1 MALKDS
7 FKKLDLSK
15 ATNVVSSVTNTI
27 SQTVD
32 KLRTSDSK
40 TEEGELT
47 IDSVDSLSGYLQ
59 SLQADASPCVMMA
72 LQSQLQVLKYVQSPS
87 MMLMAVDNIML
98 CLHKALKS
106 AEDETTKDNLKE
118 TFTTLIQSFIFAV
131 EAKLRY
137 EIDSAR
143 EESIQLLAEAGDL
156 LMSSVTSTAMM
167 VVPVA
172 AGQKIGHVL
181 PKMVNVF
188 AQNAEQKSFLGRLIM
203 VKGKKALIE
212 EKKAEFDKTLNYIF
226 ETLDNY
232 SAMIG
237 PSIQLHGMLKRYAD
251 VLVERYTIEQYD
263 SVAKQINDNDAS
275 RLGSYVSSIE
285 KDVKTIVE
293 PKGLLNKLSMI
304 SAGANILFKTLDQ
317 VTKSHTK
324 LNYESVRNIKRSL
337 QSDLEGF
344 EAQLAKYDAD
354 IAKLNDEIKSLSIV
368 KHGRKVELQ
377 KKIDSINVERDK
389 MNQTILDCKQRINYV
404 TDIIEPINEKVEQYS
419 SNLYRIVNK
428 FEFVIK

>member
-15 ATNVVSSVTNTI
+15 ATDIVSSVTNTI

-32 KLRTSDSK
+32 RFKTSDSK
-40 TEEGELT
+40 TEEGEHT
-47 IDSVDSLSGYLQ
+47 IDSVDSLNCYLQ
-59 SLQADASPCVMMA
+59 SLQADASPAVMMA

-106 AEDETTKDNLKE
+106 AEDETTKENLKE
-118 TFTTLIQSFIFAV
+118 TFTTLIQSFIFAI

-172 AGQKIGHVL
+172 AGQKVGNAL

-226 ETLDNY
+226 EELDNY
-232 SAMIG
+232 SALVG
-237 PSIQLHGMLKRYAD
+237 PSIQLYGMLKRYAD
-251 VLVERYTIEQYD
+251 GLVERYAMTQYE
-263 SVAKQINDNDAS
+263 SVKNQINDKESVKLDAFVDTMLNQNDT
-275 RLGSYVSSIE
+275 VV
-285 KDVKTIVE
+285 KVKT
-293 PKGLLNKLSMI
+293 
-304 SAGANILFKTLDQ
+304 LFKTVSQ
-317 VTKSHTK
+317 VTKSQTLHD
-324 LNYESVRNIKRSL
+324 YESIRNIKRSL
-337 QSDLEGF
+337 QSELKNYDSQIEKIDVEIAGLEA
-344 EAQLAKYDAD
+344 ELSKT
-354 IAKLNDEIKSLSIV
+354 SLLQIS
-368 KHGRKVELQ
+368 RKGELQ
-377 KKIDSINVERDK
+377 KAIAAHKAERARIDQAAMEYRNKLTVVS
-389 MNQTILDCKQRINYV
+389 
-404 TDIIEPINEKVEQYS
+404 DIIDPINEKIENYTN
-419 SNLYRIVNK
+419 NLYRIVEK
-428 FEFVIK
+428 YKYEI

>member
-1 MALKDS
+1 MAFKDS

-32 KLRTSDSK
+32 KLRTSDTK
-40 TEEGELT
+40 IEEVETT

-59 SLQADASPCVMMA
+59 SMQADASPCVMMA

-87 MMLMAVDNIML
+87 MMLMAVDNIMH
-98 CLHKALKS
+98 CLYKALKS
-106 AEDETTKDNLKE
+106 AEDEITKENLKE
-118 TFTTLIQSFIFAV
+118 TFSTLIQSFIFAV

-172 AGQKIGHVL
+172 AGQKVSRAI

-188 AQNAEQKSFLGRLIM
+188 AQNAEQKSFIGRLIM
-203 VKGKKALIE
+203 VKGKKAMME

-226 ETLDNY
+226 EELDNY
-232 SAMIG
+232 SALVG

-251 VLVERYTIEQYD
+251 GLIERYAIAQYE
-263 SVAKQINDNDAS
+263 SVKNQINDKESVRLDSFVDTMLGQNDTT
-275 RLGSYVSSIE
+275 
-285 KDVKTIVE
+285 VKIKT
-293 PKGLLNKLSMI
+293 
-304 SAGANILFKTLDQ
+304 LFKTVSQ
-317 VTKSHTK
+317 VAKSQTLHD
-324 LNYESVRNIKRSL
+324 YESIRNIKRSL
-337 QSDLEGF
+337 QSELKNYDSQIEKIDVEISGLEA
-344 EAQLAKYDAD
+344 E
-354 IAKLNDEIKSLSIV
+354 LNKTSLLQIS
-368 KHGRKVELQ
+368 RKGELQ
-377 KKIDSINVERDK
+377 RAIAAHKAERARIDQAAMEYRNKLTVVS
-389 MNQTILDCKQRINYV
+389 
-404 TDIIEPINEKVEQYS
+404 DIVDPINEKIEKYEIKLF
-419 SNLYRIVNK
+419 NIVKK
-428 FEFVIK
+428 FEFIVK

>member
-47 IDSVDSLSGYLQ
+47 IDSVDSLNRYLQ

-106 AEDETTKDNLKE
+106 AEDEITKENLKE
-118 TFTTLIQSFIFAV
+118 TFSTLIQSFIFAV

-188 AQNAEQKSFLGRLIM
+188 AQNAEQKSFIGRLIM
-203 VKGKKALIE
+203 VKGKKAMME

-226 ETLDNY
+226 EELDNY
-232 SAMIG
+232 SVLVG

-251 VLVERYTIEQYD
+251 GLIERYAIAQYE
-263 SVAKQINDNDAS
+263 SVKNQINDKESVRLDSFVDTMLGQNDTA
-275 RLGSYVSSIE
+275 
-285 KDVKTIVE
+285 VKIKT
-293 PKGLLNKLSMI
+293 
-304 SAGANILFKTLDQ
+304 LFKTVSQ
-317 VTKSHTK
+317 VAKSQTLHD
-324 LNYESVRNIKRSL
+324 YESIRNIKRSL
-337 QSDLEGF
+337 QSELKNYDSQIEKIDVEIAGLEA
-344 EAQLAKYDAD
+344 E
-354 IAKLNDEIKSLSIV
+354 LNKTSLLQIS
-368 KHGRKVELQ
+368 RKGELQ
-377 KKIDSINVERDK
+377 RAIAARKAERARIDQAAMEYRNKLTVVS
-389 MNQTILDCKQRINYV
+389 
-404 TDIIEPINEKVEQYS
+404 DIVDPINEKIENYTN
-419 SNLYRIVNK
+419 NLYRIVEK
-428 FEFVIK
+428 YKYEI

>member
-15 ATNVVSSVTNTI
+15 ATDIVSSVTNTI

-32 KLRTSDSK
+32 KFKTSDSK
-40 TEEGELT
+40 TEEGEHT
-47 IDSVDSLSGYLQ
+47 IDSVDSLNCYLQ
-59 SLQADASPCVMMA
+59 SLQADASPAVMMA

-106 AEDETTKDNLKE
+106 AEDETTKENLKE
-118 TFTTLIQSFIFAV
+118 TFTTLIQSFIFAI

-172 AGQKIGHVL
+172 AGQKVGNAL

-226 ETLDNY
+226 EELDNY
-232 SAMIG
+232 SALVG
-237 PSIQLHGMLKRYAD
+237 PSIQLYGMLKRYAD
-251 VLVERYTIEQYD
+251 GLTERYAMAQYE
-263 SVAKQINDNDAS
+263 SVKNQINDKESVKLDAFVDTMLNQNDT
-275 RLGSYVSSIE
+275 VV
-285 KDVKTIVE
+285 KVKT
-293 PKGLLNKLSMI
+293 
-304 SAGANILFKTLDQ
+304 LFKTVTQ
-317 VTKSHTK
+317 VAKSQTLHD
-324 LNYESVRNIKRSL
+324 YESIRNIKRSL
-337 QSDLEGF
+337 QSDL
-344 EAQLAKYDAD
+344 KNYDSQIEKID
-354 IAKLNDEIKSLSIV
+354 VEIAGLETELSKTSLLQIS
-368 KHGRKVELQ
+368 RKGELQ
-377 KKIDSINVERDK
+377 KAIAAHKAERARIDQAAMEYRNKLTVVS
-389 MNQTILDCKQRINYV
+389 
-404 TDIIEPINEKVEQYS
+404 DIIDPINEKIENYKN
-419 SNLYRIVNK
+419 NLYRIVEK
-428 FEFVIK
+428 YKYEI

>member
-15 ATNVVSSVTNTI
+15 ATDIVSSVTNTI

-32 KLRTSDSK
+32 KFKTSDSK
-40 TEEGELT
+40 TEEGEHT
-47 IDSVDSLSGYLQ
+47 IDSVDSLNCYLQ
-59 SLQADASPCVMMA
+59 SLQADASPAVMMA

-87 MMLMAVDNIML
+87 MMLMVIDNIMH

-106 AEDETTKDNLKE
+106 AEDETTKENLKE
-118 TFTTLIQSFIFAV
+118 TFTTLIQSFIFAI

-172 AGQKIGHVL
+172 AGKKVGNAL

-226 ETLDNY
+226 EELDNY
-232 SAMIG
+232 SALVG
-237 PSIQLHGMLKRYAD
+237 PSIQLYGMLKRYAD
-251 VLVERYTIEQYD
+251 GLVERYAMTQYE
-263 SVAKQINDNDAS
+263 SVKNQINDKESVKLDAFVDTMLSQNDT
-275 RLGSYVSSIE
+275 VV
-285 KDVKTIVE
+285 KVKT
-293 PKGLLNKLSMI
+293 
-304 SAGANILFKTLDQ
+304 LFKTVSQ
-317 VTKSHTK
+317 VTKSQTLHD
-324 LNYESVRNIKRSL
+324 YESIRNIKRSL
-337 QSDLEGF
+337 QSELKNYDSQIEKIDVEIIGLET
-344 EAQLAKYDAD
+344 ELSKT
-354 IAKLNDEIKSLSIV
+354 SLLQIS
-368 KHGRKVELQ
+368 RKGELQ
-377 KKIDSINVERDK
+377 KAIAAHKAERARIDQAAMEYRNKLTVVS
-389 MNQTILDCKQRINYV
+389 
-404 TDIIEPINEKVEQYS
+404 DIIDPINEKIENYTN
-419 SNLYRIVNK
+419 NLYRIVEK
-428 FEFVIK
+428 YKYEI

>member
-15 ATNVVSSVTNTI
+15 ATDIVSSVTNTI

-32 KLRTSDSK
+32 KFKTSDSK
-40 TEEGELT
+40 TEEGEHT
-47 IDSVDSLSGYLQ
+47 IDSVDSLNCYLQ
-59 SLQADASPCVMMA
+59 SLQADASPAVMMA

-106 AEDETTKDNLKE
+106 AEDETTKENLKE
-118 TFTTLIQSFIFAV
+118 TFTTLIQSFIFAI

-143 EESIQLLAEAGDL
+143 EESVQLLAEAGDL

-172 AGQKIGHVL
+172 AGQKVGNAL

-226 ETLDNY
+226 EELDNY
-232 SAMIG
+232 SALVG
-237 PSIQLHGMLKRYAD
+237 PSIQLYGMLKRYAD
-251 VLVERYTIEQYD
+251 GLVERYAMAQYE
-263 SVAKQINDNDAS
+263 SVKNQINDKESVRLDAFVDTMLSQNDT
-275 RLGSYVSSIE
+275 VV
-285 KDVKTIVE
+285 KVKT
-293 PKGLLNKLSMI
+293 
-304 SAGANILFKTLDQ
+304 LFKTVSQ
-317 VTKSHTK
+317 VTKSQTLHD
-324 LNYESVRNIKRSL
+324 YESIHNIKRSL
-337 QSDLEGF
+337 QSELKNYDSQIEKIDVEIAGLEA
-344 EAQLAKYDAD
+344 ELSKT
-354 IAKLNDEIKSLSIV
+354 SLLQIS
-368 KHGRKVELQ
+368 RKGELQ
-377 KKIDSINVERDK
+377 RAIAAHKAERARIDQAAMEYRNKLTVVS
-389 MNQTILDCKQRINYV
+389 
-404 TDIIEPINEKVEQYS
+404 DIIDPINEKIENYTN
-419 SNLYRIVNK
+419 NLYRIVEK
-428 FEFVIK
+428 YKYEI

>member
-15 ATNVVSSVTNTI
+15 ATDIVSSVTNTI

-32 KLRTSDSK
+32 KFKTSDSK
-40 TEEGELT
+40 TEEGEHT
-47 IDSVDSLSGYLQ
+47 IDSVDSLNCYLQ
-59 SLQADASPCVMMA
+59 SLQADASPAVMMA

-106 AEDETTKDNLKE
+106 AEDETTKENLKE
-118 TFTTLIQSFIFAV
+118 TFTTLIQSFIFAI

-172 AGQKIGHVL
+172 AGKKVGNAL

-226 ETLDNY
+226 EELDNY
-232 SAMIG
+232 SALVG
-237 PSIQLHGMLKRYAD
+237 PSIQLYGMLKRYAD
-251 VLVERYTIEQYD
+251 GLTERYAMAQYE
-263 SVAKQINDNDAS
+263 SVKNQINDKESVKLDAFVDTMLNQNDT
-275 RLGSYVSSIE
+275 VV
-285 KDVKTIVE
+285 KVKT
-293 PKGLLNKLSMI
+293 
-304 SAGANILFKTLDQ
+304 LFKTVSQ
-317 VTKSHTK
+317 VTKSQTLHD
-324 LNYESVRNIKRSL
+324 YESIRNIKRSL
-337 QSDLEGF
+337 QSELKNYDSQIEKIDVEIIGLET
-344 EAQLAKYDAD
+344 ELSKT
-354 IAKLNDEIKSLSIV
+354 SLLQIS
-368 KHGRKVELQ
+368 RKGELQ
-377 KKIDSINVERDK
+377 KAIAAHKAERARIDQAAMEYRNKLTVVS
-389 MNQTILDCKQRINYV
+389 
-404 TDIIEPINEKVEQYS
+404 DIIDPINEKIENYTN
-419 SNLYRIVNK
+419 NLYRIVEK
-428 FEFVIK
+428 YKYEI

>member
-15 ATNVVSSVTNTI
+15 ATDIVSSVTNTI

-32 KLRTSDSK
+32 KFKTSDSK
-40 TEEGELT
+40 TEEGEHT
-47 IDSVDSLSGYLQ
+47 IDSVDSLNCYLQ
-59 SLQADASPCVMMA
+59 SLQADASPAVMMA

-106 AEDETTKDNLKE
+106 EEDETTKENLKE
-118 TFTTLIQSFIFAV
+118 TFTTLIQSFIFAI

-172 AGQKIGHVL
+172 AGQKVGNAL

-226 ETLDNY
+226 EELDNY
-232 SAMIG
+232 SALVG
-237 PSIQLHGMLKRYAD
+237 PSIQLYGMLKRYAD
-251 VLVERYTIEQYD
+251 GLVERYAMAQYE
-263 SVAKQINDNDAS
+263 SVKNQINDKESVRLDAFVDTMLSQNDT
-275 RLGSYVSSIE
+275 VV
-285 KDVKTIVE
+285 KVKT
-293 PKGLLNKLSMI
+293 
-304 SAGANILFKTLDQ
+304 LFKTVSQ
-317 VTKSHTK
+317 VTKSQTLHD
-324 LNYESVRNIKRSL
+324 YESIRNIKRSL
-337 QSDLEGF
+337 QSELKNYDSQIEKIDVEIVGLEA
-344 EAQLAKYDAD
+344 ELSKT
-354 IAKLNDEIKSLSIV
+354 SLLQIS
-368 KHGRKVELQ
+368 RKGELQ
-377 KKIDSINVERDK
+377 KAIAAHKAERTRIDQAAMEYRNKLTVVS
-389 MNQTILDCKQRINYV
+389 
-404 TDIIEPINEKVEQYS
+404 DIIDPINEKIEKYS
-419 SNLYRIVNK
+419 NNLYRIVEK
-428 FEFVIK
+428 YKYEI

>member
-15 ATNVVSSVTNTI
+15 ATDIVSSVTNTI

-32 KLRTSDSK
+32 KFKTSDSK
-40 TEEGELT
+40 TEEGEHT
-47 IDSVDSLSGYLQ
+47 IDSVDSLNCYLQ
-59 SLQADASPCVMMA
+59 SLQADASPAVMMA

-98 CLHKALKS
+98 CLYKALKS
-106 AEDETTKDNLKE
+106 AEDETTKENLKE
-118 TFTTLIQSFIFAV
+118 TFTTLIQSFIFAI

-172 AGQKIGHVL
+172 AGQKVGNAL

-226 ETLDNY
+226 EELDNY
-232 SAMIG
+232 SALVG

-251 VLVERYTIEQYD
+251 GLVERYAMAQYE
-263 SVAKQINDNDAS
+263 SVKNQINDKESVKLDAFVDTMLSQNDT
-275 RLGSYVSSIE
+275 VV
-285 KDVKTIVE
+285 KVKT
-293 PKGLLNKLSMI
+293 
-304 SAGANILFKTLDQ
+304 LFKTVSQ
-317 VTKSHTK
+317 VTKSQPLHD
-324 LNYESVRNIKRSL
+324 YESIRNIKRSL
-337 QSDLEGF
+337 QSELKNYDSQIEKIDIEITGLET
-344 EAQLAKYDAD
+344 ELSKT
-354 IAKLNDEIKSLSIV
+354 SLLQIS
-368 KHGRKVELQ
+368 RKGELQ
-377 KKIDSINVERDK
+377 KAIAAHEAERARIDQAAMEYRNKLTVVS
-389 MNQTILDCKQRINYV
+389 
-404 TDIIEPINEKVEQYS
+404 DIIDPINEKIENYTN
-419 SNLYRIVNK
+419 NLYRIVEK
-428 FEFVIK
+428 YKYEI

>member
-1 MALKDS
+1 MAFKDS

-15 ATNVVSSVTNTI
+15 ATNIVSSVTNNV

-32 KLRTSDSK
+32 KFKTSDSK
-40 TEEGELT
+40 TEEGEHT
-47 IDSVDSLSGYLQ
+47 IDSVDSLNCYLQ
-59 SLQADASPCVMMA
+59 SLQAEASPAVMMA

-106 AEDETTKDNLKE
+106 AEDETTKENLKE
-118 TFTTLIQSFIFAV
+118 TFSTLIQSFIFAI

-167 VVPVA
+167 VVPAA
-172 AGQKIGHVL
+172 AGQKIGRAI

-188 AQNAEQKSFLGRLIM
+188 AQDAEQKSFLGRLIM

-232 SAMIG
+232 SALVG

-324 LNYESVRNIKRSL
+324 LDYESVRNIKRSL
-337 QSDLEGF
+337 QSDL
-344 EAQLAKYDAD
+344 KNYDSQ
-354 IAKLNDEIKSLSIV
+354 IE
-368 KHGRKVELQ
+368 
-377 KKIDSINVERDK
+377 KIDVEIAGLEAELNKTSLLQISRK
-389 MNQTILDCKQRINYV
+389 GEFQRAIAAHKTERARIDQAAMEYRNKLTV
-404 TDIIEPINEKVEQYS
+404 VSDIIDPINEKIESYTN
-419 SNLYRIVNK
+419 NLYRIVEK
-428 FEFVIK
+428 YKYEI

>member
-72 LQSQLQVLKYVQSPS
+72 LQSQLQVLKYVQSPT
-87 MMLMAVDNIML
+87 MMLMAVDNIMH
-98 CLHKALKS
+98 CLYKALNA
-106 AEDETTKDNLKE
+106 AEDEITKENLKE
-118 TFTTLIQSFIFAV
+118 TFSTLIQSFIFAV

-172 AGQKIGHVL
+172 AGQKICHVL

-188 AQNAEQKSFLGRLIM
+188 AQNAEQKSFIGRLIM
-203 VKGKKALIE
+203 VKGKKAMME

-226 ETLDNY
+226 EELDNY
-232 SAMIG
+232 SALVG

-251 VLVERYTIEQYD
+251 GLIERYAIVQYE
-263 SVAKQINDNDAS
+263 SVKNQINDKESVRLDSFVDTMLGQNDTA
-275 RLGSYVSSIE
+275 
-285 KDVKTIVE
+285 VKIKT
-293 PKGLLNKLSMI
+293 
-304 SAGANILFKTLDQ
+304 LFKTVSQ
-317 VTKSHTK
+317 VAKSQTLHD
-324 LNYESVRNIKRSL
+324 YESIRNIKRSL
-337 QSDLEGF
+337 QSELKNYDSQIEKIDVEIAGLEA
-344 EAQLAKYDAD
+344 E
-354 IAKLNDEIKSLSIV
+354 LNKTSLLQIS
-368 KHGRKVELQ
+368 RKGELQ
-377 KKIDSINVERDK
+377 RAIAAHKAERARIDQAAMEYRNKLTVVS
-389 MNQTILDCKQRINYV
+389 
-404 TDIIEPINEKVEQYS
+404 DIVDPINEKIENYTN
-419 SNLYRIVNK
+419 NLYRIVEK
-428 FEFVIK
+428 YKYEI

>member
-15 ATNVVSSVTNTI
+15 ATDIVSSVTNTI

-32 KLRTSDSK
+32 KFKTSDSK
-40 TEEGELT
+40 TEEGEHT
-47 IDSVDSLSGYLQ
+47 IDSVDSLNCYLQ
-59 SLQADASPCVMMA
+59 SLQADASPAVMMA

-87 MMLMAVDNIML
+87 MMLMVIDNIMH

-106 AEDETTKDNLKE
+106 AEDETTKENLKE
-118 TFTTLIQSFIFAV
+118 TFTTLIQSFIFAI

-172 AGQKIGHVL
+172 AGKKVGNAL

-226 ETLDNY
+226 EELDNY
-232 SAMIG
+232 SALVG
-237 PSIQLHGMLKRYAD
+237 PSIQLYGMLKRYAD
-251 VLVERYTIEQYD
+251 GLVERYAMTQYE
-263 SVAKQINDNDAS
+263 SVKNQINDKESVKLDAFVDTMLS
-275 RLGSYVSSIE
+275 QHDTVV
-285 KDVKTIVE
+285 KVKT
-293 PKGLLNKLSMI
+293 
-304 SAGANILFKTLDQ
+304 LFKTVSR
-317 VTKSHTK
+317 VTKSQTLHD
-324 LNYESVRNIKRSL
+324 YESIRNIKRSL
-337 QSDLEGF
+337 QSELKNYDSQIEKIDVEIIGLET
-344 EAQLAKYDAD
+344 ELSKT
-354 IAKLNDEIKSLSIV
+354 SLLQIS
-368 KHGRKVELQ
+368 RKGELQ
-377 KKIDSINVERDK
+377 KAIAAHKAERARIDQAAMEYRNKLTVVS
-389 MNQTILDCKQRINYV
+389 
-404 TDIIEPINEKVEQYS
+404 DIIDPINEKIENYTN
-419 SNLYRIVNK
+419 NLYRIVEK
-428 FEFVIK
+428 YKYEI

>member
-15 ATNVVSSVTNTI
+15 ATDIVSSVTNTI

-32 KLRTSDSK
+32 KFKTSDSK
-40 TEEGELT
+40 TEEGEHT
-47 IDSVDSLSGYLQ
+47 IDSVDSLNCYLQ
-59 SLQADASPCVMMA
+59 SLQADASPAVMMA

-106 AEDETTKDNLKE
+106 EEDETTKENLKG
-118 TFTTLIQSFIFAV
+118 TFTTLIQSFIFAI

-172 AGQKIGHVL
+172 AGQKVGNAL

-226 ETLDNY
+226 EELDNY
-232 SAMIG
+232 SALVG
-237 PSIQLHGMLKRYAD
+237 PSIQLYGMLKRYAD
-251 VLVERYTIEQYD
+251 GLVERYAMAQYE
-263 SVAKQINDNDAS
+263 SVKNQINDKESVKLDAFVDTMLSQNDT
-275 RLGSYVSSIE
+275 VV
-285 KDVKTIVE
+285 KVKT
-293 PKGLLNKLSMI
+293 
-304 SAGANILFKTLDQ
+304 LFKTVSQ
-317 VTKSHTK
+317 VTKSQTLHD
-324 LNYESVRNIKRSL
+324 YESIRNIKRSL
-337 QSDLEGF
+337 QSELKNYDSQIEKIDVEIVGLET
-344 EAQLAKYDAD
+344 ELSKT
-354 IAKLNDEIKSLSIV
+354 SLLQIS
-368 KHGRKVELQ
+368 RKGELQ
-377 KKIDSINVERDK
+377 KAIAAHKAERARIDQAAMEYRNKLTVVS
-389 MNQTILDCKQRINYV
+389 
-404 TDIIEPINEKVEQYS
+404 DIIDPINEKIENYTN
-419 SNLYRIVNK
+419 NLYRIVEK
-428 FEFVIK
+428 YKYEI

>member
-15 ATNVVSSVTNTI
+15 ATDIVSSVTNTI

-32 KLRTSDSK
+32 KFKTSDSK
-40 TEEGELT
+40 TEEGEHT
-47 IDSVDSLSGYLQ
+47 IDSVDSLNCYLQ
-59 SLQADASPCVMMA
+59 SLQADASPAVMMA

-106 AEDETTKDNLKE
+106 AEDETTKENLKE
-118 TFTTLIQSFIFAV
+118 TFTTLIQSFIFAI

-172 AGQKIGHVL
+172 AGQKVGNAL

-226 ETLDNY
+226 EELDNY
-232 SAMIG
+232 SALVG
-237 PSIQLHGMLKRYAD
+237 PSIQLYGMLKRYAD
-251 VLVERYTIEQYD
+251 GLVERYAMAQYE
-263 SVAKQINDNDAS
+263 SVKNQINDKESVRLDAFVDTMLSQNDT
-275 RLGSYVSSIE
+275 VV
-285 KDVKTIVE
+285 KVKT
-293 PKGLLNKLSMI
+293 
-304 SAGANILFKTLDQ
+304 LFKTVSQ
-317 VTKSHTK
+317 VTKSQTLHD
-324 LNYESVRNIKRSL
+324 YESIRNIKRSL
-337 QSDLEGF
+337 QSELKNYDSQIEKIDVEITGLET
-344 EAQLAKYDAD
+344 ELSKT
-354 IAKLNDEIKSLSIV
+354 SLLQIS
-368 KHGRKVELQ
+368 RKGELQ
-377 KKIDSINVERDK
+377 KAIAAHKAERARIDQAAMEYRNKLTVVS
-389 MNQTILDCKQRINYV
+389 
-404 TDIIEPINEKVEQYS
+404 DIIDPINEKIENYTN
-419 SNLYRIVNK
+419 NLYRIVEK
-428 FEFVIK
+428 YKYEI

>member
-15 ATNVVSSVTNTI
+15 ATDIVSSVTNTI

-32 KLRTSDSK
+32 KFKTSDSK
-40 TEEGELT
+40 TEEGEHT
-47 IDSVDSLSGYLQ
+47 IDSVDSLNCYLQ
-59 SLQADASPCVMMA
+59 SLQADASPAVMMA

-106 AEDETTKDNLKE
+106 AEDETTKENLKE
-118 TFTTLIQSFIFAV
+118 TFTTLIQSFIFAI

-172 AGQKIGHVL
+172 AGQKVGNAL

-226 ETLDNY
+226 EELDNY
-232 SAMIG
+232 SALVG
-237 PSIQLHGMLKRYAD
+237 PSIQLYGMLKRYAD
-251 VLVERYTIEQYD
+251 GLVERYAMTQYE
-263 SVAKQINDNDAS
+263 SVKNQINDKESVRLDAFVDTMLNQNDT
-275 RLGSYVSSIE
+275 VV
-285 KDVKTIVE
+285 KVKT
-293 PKGLLNKLSMI
+293 
-304 SAGANILFKTLDQ
+304 LFKTVSQ
-317 VTKSHTK
+317 VTKSQTLHD
-324 LNYESVRNIKRSL
+324 YESIRNIKRSL
-337 QSDLEGF
+337 QSELKNYDSQIEKIDVEIIGLET
-344 EAQLAKYDAD
+344 ELSKT
-354 IAKLNDEIKSLSIV
+354 SLLQIS
-368 KHGRKVELQ
+368 RKGELQ
-377 KKIDSINVERDK
+377 KAIAAHKAERARIDQAAMEYRNKLTVVS
-389 MNQTILDCKQRINYV
+389 
-404 TDIIEPINEKVEQYS
+404 DIIDPINEKIENYTN
-419 SNLYRIVNK
+419 NLYRIVEK
-428 FEFVIK
+428 YKYEI

>member
-47 IDSVDSLSGYLQ
+47 IDSVDSLNRYLQ
-59 SLQADASPCVMMA
+59 SLQADASPCVMMV
-72 LQSQLQVLKYVQSPS
+72 LQSQLQVLKYVQSPT

-106 AEDETTKDNLKE
+106 AEDEITKENLKE
-118 TFTTLIQSFIFAV
+118 TFSTLIQSFIFAV

-188 AQNAEQKSFLGRLIM
+188 AQNAEQKSFIGRLIM
-203 VKGKKALIE
+203 VKGKKAMME

-226 ETLDNY
+226 EELDNY
-232 SAMIG
+232 SALVG

-251 VLVERYTIEQYD
+251 GLIERYAIVQYE
-263 SVAKQINDNDAS
+263 SVKNQINDKESVRLDSFVDTMLGQNDTA
-275 RLGSYVSSIE
+275 
-285 KDVKTIVE
+285 VKIKT
-293 PKGLLNKLSMI
+293 
-304 SAGANILFKTLDQ
+304 LFKTVSQ
-317 VTKSHTK
+317 VAKSQTLHD
-324 LNYESVRNIKRSL
+324 YESIRNIKRSL
-337 QSDLEGF
+337 QSELKNYDSQIEKIDVEIAGLEA
-344 EAQLAKYDAD
+344 E
-354 IAKLNDEIKSLSIV
+354 LNKTSLLQIS
-368 KHGRKVELQ
+368 RKGELQ
-377 KKIDSINVERDK
+377 RAIAAHKAERARIDQAAMEYRNKLTVVS
-389 MNQTILDCKQRINYV
+389 
-404 TDIIEPINEKVEQYS
+404 DIVDPINEKIENYTN
-419 SNLYRIVNK
+419 NLYRIVEK
-428 FEFVIK
+428 YKYEI

>member
-15 ATNVVSSVTNTI
+15 ATDIVSSVTNTI

-32 KLRTSDSK
+32 KFKTSDSK
-40 TEEGELT
+40 TEEGEHT
-47 IDSVDSLSGYLQ
+47 IDSVDSLNCYLQ
-59 SLQADASPCVMMA
+59 SLQADASPAVMMA

-106 AEDETTKDNLKE
+106 AEDETTKENLKE
-118 TFTTLIQSFIFAV
+118 TFTTLIQSFIFAI

-172 AGQKIGHVL
+172 AGQKVGNAL

-226 ETLDNY
+226 EELDNY
-232 SAMIG
+232 SALVG
-237 PSIQLHGMLKRYAD
+237 PSIQLYGMLKRYAD
-251 VLVERYTIEQYD
+251 GLVERYAMAQYE
-263 SVAKQINDNDAS
+263 SVKNQINDKESVKLDAFVDTMLSQNDT
-275 RLGSYVSSIE
+275 VV
-285 KDVKTIVE
+285 KVKT
-293 PKGLLNKLSMI
+293 
-304 SAGANILFKTLDQ
+304 LFKTVSR
-317 VTKSHTK
+317 VTKSQTLHD
-324 LNYESVRNIKRSL
+324 YESIRNIKRSL
-337 QSDLEGF
+337 QSELKNYDSQIEKIDVEIIGLET
-344 EAQLAKYDAD
+344 ELSKT
-354 IAKLNDEIKSLSIV
+354 SLLQIS
-368 KHGRKVELQ
+368 RKGELQ
-377 KKIDSINVERDK
+377 KAIAAHKAERARIDQAAMEYRNKLTVVS
-389 MNQTILDCKQRINYV
+389 
-404 TDIIEPINEKVEQYS
+404 DIIDPINEKIENYTN
-419 SNLYRIVNK
+419 NLYRIVEK
-428 FEFVIK
+428 YKYEI

>member
-15 ATNVVSSVTNTI
+15 ATDIVSSVTNTI

-32 KLRTSDSK
+32 KFKTSDSK
-40 TEEGELT
+40 TEEGEHT
-47 IDSVDSLSGYLQ
+47 IDSVDSLNCYLQ
-59 SLQADASPCVMMA
+59 SLQADASPAVMMA

-106 AEDETTKDNLKE
+106 EEDETTKENLKG
-118 TFTTLIQSFIFAV
+118 TFTTLIQSFIFAI

-172 AGQKIGHVL
+172 AGQKVGNAL

-212 EKKAEFDKTLNYIF
+212 EKKTEFDKTLNYIF
-226 ETLDNY
+226 EELDNY
-232 SAMIG
+232 SALVG
-237 PSIQLHGMLKRYAD
+237 PSIQLYGMLKRYAD
-251 VLVERYTIEQYD
+251 GLTERYAMAQYE
-263 SVAKQINDNDAS
+263 SVKNQINDKESVKLDAFVDTMLSQNDT
-275 RLGSYVSSIE
+275 VV
-285 KDVKTIVE
+285 KVKT
-293 PKGLLNKLSMI
+293 
-304 SAGANILFKTLDQ
+304 LFKTVSQ
-317 VTKSHTK
+317 VTKSQTLHD
-324 LNYESVRNIKRSL
+324 YESIRNIKRSL
-337 QSDLEGF
+337 QSELKNYDSQIEKIDVEIVGLET
-344 EAQLAKYDAD
+344 ELSKT
-354 IAKLNDEIKSLSIV
+354 SLLQIS
-368 KHGRKVELQ
+368 RKGELQ
-377 KKIDSINVERDK
+377 KAIAAHKAERARIDQAAMEYRNKLTVVS
-389 MNQTILDCKQRINYV
+389 
-404 TDIIEPINEKVEQYS
+404 DIIDPINEKIENYTN
-419 SNLYRIVNK
+419 NLYRIVEK
-428 FEFVIK
+428 YKYEI

>member
-15 ATNVVSSVTNTI
+15 ATDIVSSVTNTI

-32 KLRTSDSK
+32 KFKTSDSK
-40 TEEGELT
+40 TEEGEHT
-47 IDSVDSLSGYLQ
+47 IDSVDSLNCYLQ
-59 SLQADASPCVMMA
+59 SLQADASPAVMMA

-106 AEDETTKDNLKE
+106 AEDETTKENLKE
-118 TFTTLIQSFIFAV
+118 TFTTLIQSFIFAI

-172 AGQKIGHVL
+172 AGQKVGNAL

-226 ETLDNY
+226 EELDNY
-232 SAMIG
+232 SALVG
-237 PSIQLHGMLKRYAD
+237 PSIQLYGMLKRYAD
-251 VLVERYTIEQYD
+251 GLTERYAMAQYE
-263 SVAKQINDNDAS
+263 SVKNQINDKESVKLDAFVDTMLNQNDT
-275 RLGSYVSSIE
+275 VV
-285 KDVKTIVE
+285 KVKT
-293 PKGLLNKLSMI
+293 
-304 SAGANILFKTLDQ
+304 LFKTVSQ
-317 VTKSHTK
+317 VTKSQTLHD
-324 LNYESVRNIKRSL
+324 YESIRNIKRSL
-337 QSDLEGF
+337 QSELKNYDSQIEKIDVEIVGLET
-344 EAQLAKYDAD
+344 ELSKT
-354 IAKLNDEIKSLSIV
+354 SLLQIS
-368 KHGRKVELQ
+368 RKGELQ
-377 KKIDSINVERDK
+377 KAIAAHKAERARIDQAAMEYRNKLTVVS
-389 MNQTILDCKQRINYV
+389 
-404 TDIIEPINEKVEQYS
+404 DIIDPINEKIENYTN
-419 SNLYRIVNK
+419 NLYRIVEK
-428 FEFVIK
+428 YKYEI

>member
-15 ATNVVSSVTNTI
+15 ATDIVSSVTNTI

-32 KLRTSDSK
+32 KFKTSDSK
-40 TEEGELT
+40 TEEGEHT
-47 IDSVDSLSGYLQ
+47 IDSVDSLNCYLQ
-59 SLQADASPCVMMA
+59 SLQADASPAVMMA

-106 AEDETTKDNLKE
+106 AEDETTKENLKE
-118 TFTTLIQSFIFAV
+118 TFTTLIQSFIFAI

-172 AGQKIGHVL
+172 AGQKVGNAL

-226 ETLDNY
+226 EELDNY
-232 SAMIG
+232 SALVG
-237 PSIQLHGMLKRYAD
+237 PSIQLYGMLKRYAD
-251 VLVERYTIEQYD
+251 GLTERYAMAQYE
-263 SVAKQINDNDAS
+263 SVKNQINDKESVKLDAFVDTMLSQNDT
-275 RLGSYVSSIE
+275 VV
-285 KDVKTIVE
+285 KVKT
-293 PKGLLNKLSMI
+293 
-304 SAGANILFKTLDQ
+304 LFKTVSQ
-317 VTKSHTK
+317 VTKSQTLHD
-324 LNYESVRNIKRSL
+324 YESIRNIKRSL
-337 QSDLEGF
+337 QSELKNYDSQIEKIDVEIVGLEA
-344 EAQLAKYDAD
+344 ELSKT
-354 IAKLNDEIKSLSIV
+354 SLLQIS
-368 KHGRKVELQ
+368 RKGELQ
-377 KKIDSINVERDK
+377 KAIAAHKAERARIDQAAMEYRNKLTVVS
-389 MNQTILDCKQRINYV
+389 
-404 TDIIEPINEKVEQYS
+404 DIIDPINEKIENYTN
-419 SNLYRIVNK
+419 NLYRIVEK
-428 FEFVIK
+428 YKYEI

>member
-15 ATNVVSSVTNTI
+15 ATDIVSSVTNTI

-32 KLRTSDSK
+32 KFKTSDSK
-40 TEEGELT
+40 TEEGEHT
-47 IDSVDSLSGYLQ
+47 IDSVDSLNCYLQ
-59 SLQADASPCVMMA
+59 SLQADASPAVMMA

-87 MMLMAVDNIML
+87 MMLMVIDNIML

-106 AEDETTKDNLKE
+106 AEDETTKENLKE
-118 TFTTLIQSFIFAV
+118 TFTTLIQSFIFAI

-172 AGQKIGHVL
+172 AGQKVGNAL

-226 ETLDNY
+226 EELDNY
-232 SAMIG
+232 SALVG
-237 PSIQLHGMLKRYAD
+237 PSIQLYGMLKRYAD
-251 VLVERYTIEQYD
+251 GLVERYAMTQYE
-263 SVAKQINDNDAS
+263 SVKNQINDKESVKLDAFVDTMLNQNDT
-275 RLGSYVSSIE
+275 VV
-285 KDVKTIVE
+285 KVKT
-293 PKGLLNKLSMI
+293 
-304 SAGANILFKTLDQ
+304 LFKTVSQ
-317 VTKSHTK
+317 VTKSQTLHD
-324 LNYESVRNIKRSL
+324 YESIRNIKRSL
-337 QSDLEGF
+337 QSELKNYDSQIEKIDVEIIGLET
-344 EAQLAKYDAD
+344 ELSKT
-354 IAKLNDEIKSLSIV
+354 SLLQIS
-368 KHGRKVELQ
+368 RKGELQ
-377 KKIDSINVERDK
+377 KAIAAHKAERARIDQAAMEYRNKLTVVS
-389 MNQTILDCKQRINYV
+389 
-404 TDIIEPINEKVEQYS
+404 DIIDPINEKIENYTN
-419 SNLYRIVNK
+419 NLYRIVEK
-428 FEFVIK
+428 YKYEI

>member
-15 ATNVVSSVTNTI
+15 ATDIVSSVTNTI

-32 KLRTSDSK
+32 KFKTSDSK
-40 TEEGELT
+40 TEEGEHT
-47 IDSVDSLSGYLQ
+47 IDSVDSLNCYLQ
-59 SLQADASPCVMMA
+59 SLQADASPAVMMA

-106 AEDETTKDNLKE
+106 EEDETTKENLKE
-118 TFTTLIQSFIFAV
+118 TFTTLIQSFIFAI

-172 AGQKIGHVL
+172 AGQKVGNAL

-226 ETLDNY
+226 EELDNY
-232 SAMIG
+232 SALVG
-237 PSIQLHGMLKRYAD
+237 PSIQLYGMLKRYAD
-251 VLVERYTIEQYD
+251 GLVERYAMAQYE
-263 SVAKQINDNDAS
+263 SVKNQINDKESVKLDAFVDTMLSQNDT
-275 RLGSYVSSIE
+275 VV
-285 KDVKTIVE
+285 KVKT
-293 PKGLLNKLSMI
+293 
-304 SAGANILFKTLDQ
+304 LFKTVSQ
-317 VTKSHTK
+317 VTKSQTLHD
-324 LNYESVRNIKRSL
+324 YESIRNIKRSL
-337 QSDLEGF
+337 QSELKNYDSQIEKIDVEIVGLEA
-344 EAQLAKYDAD
+344 ELSKT
-354 IAKLNDEIKSLSIV
+354 SLLQIS
-368 KHGRKVELQ
+368 RKGELQ
-377 KKIDSINVERDK
+377 KAIAAHKAERARIDQAAMEYRNKLTVVS
-389 MNQTILDCKQRINYV
+389 
-404 TDIIEPINEKVEQYS
+404 DIIDPINEKIEKYS
-419 SNLYRIVNK
+419 NNLYRIVEK
-428 FEFVIK
+428 YKYEI

>member
-15 ATNVVSSVTNTI
+15 ATDIVSSVTNTI

-32 KLRTSDSK
+32 KFKTSDSK
-40 TEEGELT
+40 TEEGEHT
-47 IDSVDSLSGYLQ
+47 IDSVDSLNCYLQ
-59 SLQADASPCVMMA
+59 SLQADASPAVMMA

-106 AEDETTKDNLKE
+106 EEDETTKENLKE
-118 TFTTLIQSFIFAV
+118 TFTTLIQSFIFAI

-172 AGQKIGHVL
+172 AGQKVGNAL

-226 ETLDNY
+226 EELDNY
-232 SAMIG
+232 SALVG
-237 PSIQLHGMLKRYAD
+237 PSIQLYGMLKRYAD
-251 VLVERYTIEQYD
+251 GLVERYAMAQYE
-263 SVAKQINDNDAS
+263 SVKNQINDKESVKLDAFVDTMLSQNDT
-275 RLGSYVSSIE
+275 VV
-285 KDVKTIVE
+285 KVKT
-293 PKGLLNKLSMI
+293 
-304 SAGANILFKTLDQ
+304 LFKTVSR
-317 VTKSHTK
+317 VTKSQTLHD
-324 LNYESVRNIKRSL
+324 YESIRNIKRSL
-337 QSDLEGF
+337 QSELKNYDSQIEKIDVEIIGLET
-344 EAQLAKYDAD
+344 ELSKT
-354 IAKLNDEIKSLSIV
+354 SLLQIS
-368 KHGRKVELQ
+368 RKGELQ
-377 KKIDSINVERDK
+377 KAIAAHKAERARIDQAAMEYRNKLTVVS
-389 MNQTILDCKQRINYV
+389 
-404 TDIIEPINEKVEQYS
+404 DIIDPINEKIENYTN
-419 SNLYRIVNK
+419 NLYRIVEK
-428 FEFVIK
+428 YKYEI

>member
-72 LQSQLQVLKYVQSPS
+72 LQSQLQVLKYVQSPT
-87 MMLMAVDNIML
+87 MMLMAVDNIMH
-98 CLHKALKS
+98 CLYKALNA
-106 AEDETTKDNLKE
+106 AEDEITKENLKE
-118 TFTTLIQSFIFAV
+118 TFSTLIQSFIFAV

-188 AQNAEQKSFLGRLIM
+188 AQNAEQKSFIGRLIM
-203 VKGKKALIE
+203 VKGKKAMME

-226 ETLDNY
+226 EELDNY
-232 SAMIG
+232 SALVG

-251 VLVERYTIEQYD
+251 GLIERYAIVQYE
-263 SVAKQINDNDAS
+263 SVKNQINDKESVRLDSFVDTMLGQNDTA
-275 RLGSYVSSIE
+275 
-285 KDVKTIVE
+285 VKIKT
-293 PKGLLNKLSMI
+293 
-304 SAGANILFKTLDQ
+304 LFKTVSQ
-317 VTKSHTK
+317 VAKSQTLHD
-324 LNYESVRNIKRSL
+324 YESIRNIKRSL
-337 QSDLEGF
+337 QSELKNYDSQIEKIDVEIAGLEA
-344 EAQLAKYDAD
+344 E
-354 IAKLNDEIKSLSIV
+354 LNKTSLLQIS
-368 KHGRKVELQ
+368 RKGELQ
-377 KKIDSINVERDK
+377 RAIAAHKAERARIDQAAMEYRNKLTVVS
-389 MNQTILDCKQRINYV
+389 
-404 TDIIEPINEKVEQYS
+404 DIVDPINEKIENYTN
-419 SNLYRIVNK
+419 NLYRIVEK
-428 FEFVIK
+428 YKYEI

>member
-47 IDSVDSLSGYLQ
+47 IDSVDSLNRYLQ
-59 SLQADASPCVMMA
+59 SLQADASPCVMMV
-72 LQSQLQVLKYVQSPS
+72 LQSQLQVLKYVQSPT
-87 MMLMAVDNIML
+87 MMLMAVDNIMH
-98 CLHKALKS
+98 CLYKALN
-106 AEDETTKDNLKE
+106 AADDETTKDNLKE

-167 VVPVA
+167 VVPMA

-188 AQNAEQKSFLGRLIM
+188 AQNAEQKSFIGRLIM
-203 VKGKKALIE
+203 VKGKKAMME

-226 ETLDNY
+226 EELDNY
-232 SAMIG
+232 SVLVG

-251 VLVERYTIEQYD
+251 GLIERYAITQYE
-263 SVAKQINDNDAS
+263 SVKNQINDKESVRLDSFVDTMLGQNDTA
-275 RLGSYVSSIE
+275 
-285 KDVKTIVE
+285 VKIKT
-293 PKGLLNKLSMI
+293 
-304 SAGANILFKTLDQ
+304 LFKTVSQ
-317 VTKSHTK
+317 VAKSQTLHD
-324 LNYESVRNIKRSL
+324 YESIRNIKRSL
-337 QSDLEGF
+337 QSELKNYDSQIEKIDVEIAGLEA
-344 EAQLAKYDAD
+344 E
-354 IAKLNDEIKSLSIV
+354 LNKTSLLQIS
-368 KHGRKVELQ
+368 RKGELQ
-377 KKIDSINVERDK
+377 RAISAHKAERARIDQAAMEYRNKLTVVS
-389 MNQTILDCKQRINYV
+389 
-404 TDIIEPINEKVEQYS
+404 DIVDPINEKIENYTN
-419 SNLYRIVNK
+419 NLYRIVEK
-428 FEFVIK
+428 YKYEI

>member
-275 RLGSYVSSIE
+275 CLGSYVSSIE

-324 LNYESVRNIKRSL
+324 LNYESVRNIKRAL
-337 QSDLEGF
+337 QSELKNFDKQIEDIDTEITRLET
-344 EAQLAKYDAD
+344 ELSKT
-354 IAKLNDEIKSLSIV
+354 SLFQIS
-368 KHGRKVELQ
+368 RKGELQ
-377 KKIDSINVERDK
+377 RAIAACQTER
-389 MNQTILDCKQRINYV
+389 TRINQAAMEYRNKLTV
-404 TDIIEPINEKVEQYS
+404 VSDIIDPINENIEKYTN
-419 SNLYRIVNK
+419 NLYRIVEK
-428 FEFVIK
+428 YKYVV

>member
-15 ATNVVSSVTNTI
+15 ATDIVSSVTNTI

-32 KLRTSDSK
+32 KFKTSDSK
-40 TEEGELT
+40 TEEGEHT
-47 IDSVDSLSGYLQ
+47 IDSVDSLNCYLQ
-59 SLQADASPCVMMA
+59 SLQADASPAVMMA

-106 AEDETTKDNLKE
+106 EEDETTKENLKE
-118 TFTTLIQSFIFAV
+118 TFTTLIQSFIFAI

-172 AGQKIGHVL
+172 AGQKVGNAL

-226 ETLDNY
+226 EELDNY
-232 SAMIG
+232 SALVG
-237 PSIQLHGMLKRYAD
+237 PSIQLYGMLKRYAD
-251 VLVERYTIEQYD
+251 GLVERYAMAQYE
-263 SVAKQINDNDAS
+263 SVKNQINDKESVKLDAFVDTMLSQNDT
-275 RLGSYVSSIE
+275 VV
-285 KDVKTIVE
+285 KVKT
-293 PKGLLNKLSMI
+293 
-304 SAGANILFKTLDQ
+304 LFKTVSQ
-317 VTKSHTK
+317 VTKSQTLHD
-324 LNYESVRNIKRSL
+324 YESIRNIKRSL
-337 QSDLEGF
+337 QSELKNYDSQIEKIDVEITGLEA
-344 EAQLAKYDAD
+344 ELSKT
-354 IAKLNDEIKSLSIV
+354 SLLQIS
-368 KHGRKVELQ
+368 RKGELQ
-377 KKIDSINVERDK
+377 KAIAAHKAERARIDQAAMEYRNKLTVVS
-389 MNQTILDCKQRINYV
+389 
-404 TDIIEPINEKVEQYS
+404 DIIDPINEKIENYKN
-419 SNLYRIVNK
+419 NLYRIVEK
-428 FEFVIK
+428 YKYEI